1 MSVRLYDCPTFVV
14 LPYHVPWAPHLKSG
28 GPQKILGEP
37 RGAPNDTPGRGGPCA
52 RCRTGTKASPP
63 LLWRL
68 LSFPLTLS
76 STVQSIFSTILSS
89 TTTEFTTITETILIT
104 WSENYL
110 TSAISENTSN
120 SPNRNIQE
128 VFRLISL
135 DFGTIPNSEYR
146 TESLAIDLMSREF
159 PNRWHSYIPN
169 RWHSYIPNRWHSYT
183 VRFRTYSWRPLLIHL
198 NVQQVRTCFSVLTEK
213 LLKERHCKYVY
224 ECFGML

>member
-1 MSVRLYDCPTFVV
+1 MFKSILNCRLKP
-14 LPYHVPWAPHLKSG
+14 LLNQQLRLRLRQQPS
-28 GPQKILGEP
+28 
-37 RGAPNDTPGRGGPCA
+37 R
-52 RCRTGTKASPP
+52 RCRLRVSLWRRHQQRSSPARRQ
-63 LLWRL
+63 LKRLQLWRL
-68 LSFPLTLS
+68 LSFPLTLL

-169 RWHSYIPNRWHSYT
+169 RWHSYT

-198 NVQQVRTCFSVLTEK
+198 NVQQVRTFCFNRKT
-213 LLKERHCKYVY
+213 LKRAS
-224 ECFGML
+224 L

>member
-1 MSVRLYDCPTFVV
+1 MASQLIAGGVAIV
-14 LPYHVPWAPHLKSG
+14 LCLCKNVK
-28 GPQKILGEP
+28 E
-37 RGAPNDTPGRGGPCA
+37 
-52 RCRTGTKASPP
+52 
-63 LLWRL
+63 
-68 LSFPLTLS
+68 
-76 STVQSIFSTILSS
+76 TVNNS
-89 TTTEFTTITETILIT
+89 
-104 WSENYL
+104 
-110 TSAISENTSN
+110 TSAISKNTSN

-135 DFGTIPNSEYR
+135 DFGTIPNREYR
-146 TESLAIDLMSREF
+146 TESLAIHLMSREF
-159 PNRWHSYIPN
+159 PN